1 MMIQEKYQHEVIQY
15 THILTVWFT
24 SPVLDCKSNNIYF
37 LCVNVHKLMDLTAQ
51 TVQNARF
58 IALQRDVITQVI

>member
-37 LCVNVHKLMDLTAQ
+37 LCVNVHKLMDLTGQ

>member
-37 LCVNVHKLMDLTAQ
+37 LCVNVHKLMDLTA
-51 TVQNARF
+51 
-58 IALQRDVITQVI
+58 